1 MNVMKLA
8 GLSAVC
14 LSVTL
19 LPGCGEVARSGR
31 SPSQAVITALQGASG
46 AENGELSGT
55 LRSDVITVVDQETGR
70 TSIFDDPGSVTMRLI
85 LKDPGVPGSPSTPSA
100 LNAVTFNR
108 YRVTYRRADGRNT
121 PGVDVPF
128 SFDGAFTVTVRAEGT
143 AEGSFPIVR
152 VQAKEEP
159 PLRNLA
165 GNFGLGVISVIA
177 NVTFFGYDQTGRA
190 VSVSGLITIDFADW
204 GDPS

>member
-1 MNVMKLA
+1 VNVKKLA

-19 LPGCGEVARSGR
+19 LTGCGEVARSGR
-31 SPSQAVITALQGASG
+31 SPSQAVITALEGASG

-121 PGVDVPF
+121 PGVDVPYPLE
-128 SFDGAFTVTVRAEGT
+128 SAVTFTVPEGGEATAGFTLVRHTAKMEAPLAALTSSSVIISTLADVTFYGRDQAGNEVSVTGT
-143 AEGSFPIVR
+143 IGIFF
-152 VQAKEEP
+152 
-159 PLRNLA
+159 
-165 GNFGLGVISVIA
+165 GNFG
-177 NVTFFGYDQTGRA
+177 
-190 VSVSGLITIDFADW
+190 
-204 GDPS
+204 DPE